1 MKHIKPIQ
9 IYLGKYGTHPTDVDS
24 DEEKIWKYAESLYGN
39 RCVNSK
45 QKLEIVNRLG
55 DEYGKDV
62 VLNALN
68 SACKKDK

>member
-1 MKHIKPIQ
+1 MKNSKKNLIYNNMKHIKPIQ

-45 QKLEIVNRLG
+45 QKLEIC
-55 DEYGKDV
+55 
-62 VLNALN
+62 VLNTI
-68 SACKKDK
+68 